1 MGSGHSFSIGLQVA
15 GSSRLLSTTS
25 SGAYSPSRGL
35 GKKRRE
41 ETSLLL
47 GPSLAGQGVARAGAL
62 FLTQRGSRSWD

>member
-1 MGSGHSFSIGLQVA
+1 MSSGHSFSIGLQVA

-25 SGAYSPSRGL
+25 SGAYSTSRGL

-41 ETSLLL
+41 ETSLLQ
-47 GPSLAGQGVARAGAL
+47 GPSAAGQGVGRAGAR